1 MLLAKL
7 GYCSINNLKLSS
19 RSKDA
24 LKEIQYVAE
33 QSNYLVIALGSVPI
47 LDIFLGRSHAA
58 DKLINIAG
66 YDWVEFS
73 RVVQGAGKTT
83 KERIRKIA
91 TIEALYSHGEEG
103 EFWRCVA
110 DASL

>member
-1 MLLAKL
+1 MAKL
-7 GYCSINNLKLSS
+7 GYCSIDNLKLSS

-24 LKEIQYVAE
+24 VKEIQYIAE
-33 QSNYLVIALGSVPI
+33 QSNHLVIALGAVPI
-47 LDIFLGRSHAA
+47 LDIFLGRNHAA

-66 YDWVEFS
+66 YDWVEYS
-73 RVVQGAGKTT
+73 KTIQGAGKVT

-91 TIEALYSHGEEG
+91 TMEALYTHGEEG
-103 EFWRCVA
+103 LFWRCVA

>member
-1 MLLAKL
+1 MAKL

-24 LKEIQYVAE
+24 VKEIQYVAE
-33 QSNYLVIALGSVPI
+33 QSNYLVIALGFVPI
-47 LDIFLGRSHAA
+47 LDIFLGRRHAA

-73 RVVQGAGKTT
+73 R
-83 KERIRKIA
+83 
-91 TIEALYSHGEEG
+91 
-103 EFWRCVA
+103 CVA